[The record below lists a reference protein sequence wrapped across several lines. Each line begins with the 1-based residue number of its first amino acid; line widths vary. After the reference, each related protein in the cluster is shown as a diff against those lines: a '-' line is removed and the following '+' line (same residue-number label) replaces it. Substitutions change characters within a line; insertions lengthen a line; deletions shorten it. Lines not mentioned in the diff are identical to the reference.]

1 MKLIY
6 HFDGTHN
13 FLLFRGK
20 TLLDS
25 PAGAWC
31 NYSPPQGGQPGV
43 VLMMYATKES
53 RIYAPILLGVLGLH
67 ALETYGELPVGSHDL
82 SCHSFPIQKR
92 LATILGQ
99 LPASSPVNFEDW
111 FKSKAYVQDWAQAP
125 VGTFDELPISALA
138 DGKNFLMEIVRSEKK
153 DQIQP
158 AFEGYVDE
166 FSSRRRAN
174 GLAFDDFVKKF
185 RTQNSVSSL

>member
-1 MKLIY
+1 MAPTPFIH

-43 VLMMYATKES
+43 VLMMYATRES
-53 RIYAPILLGVLGLH
+53 RIYAPIVLGVLGLH
-67 ALETYGELPVGSHDL
+67 SLEKYGELPVGSHDL

-111 FKSKAYVQDWAQAP
+111 FKSAAYIKNWAEVP
-125 VGTFDELPISALA
+125 LGSFEELPMERLA
-138 DGKNFLMEIVRSEKK
+138 EGKKFLMEVVRGEKK

-166 FSSRRRAN
+166 FSNRRIAN
-174 GLAFDDFVKKF
+174 GLAFDEFVKKF
-185 RTQNSVSSL
+185 RTQN